1 MSMSDARIAKLRAFI
16 AARPTDPFPKYALA
30 QEHRNGG
37 NWQAAWEVWD
47 ELLRLHPEYT
57 ATYLHAGHT
66 LIALERREEAKA
78 VWQRGIDACI
88 RHGDSHARGE
98 LESALAEL

>member
-1 MSMSDARIAKLRAFI
+1 MSNARIEKLRAFI
-16 AARPTDPFPKYALA
+16 AARPEDPFPKYALA
-30 QEHRNGG
+30 QEFRNAQS
-37 NWQAAWEVWD
+37 WQAAREVWD

-66 LIALERREEAKA
+66 LLALGRKSEAKA
-78 VWQRGIDACI
+78 VWERGIEACI
-88 RHGDSHARGE
+88 RHGDGHARGE